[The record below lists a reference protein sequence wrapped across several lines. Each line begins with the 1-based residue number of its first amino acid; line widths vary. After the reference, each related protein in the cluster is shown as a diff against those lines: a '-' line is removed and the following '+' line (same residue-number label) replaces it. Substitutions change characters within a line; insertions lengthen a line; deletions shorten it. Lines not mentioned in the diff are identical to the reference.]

1 MWFPLYI
8 CVCYRCVH
16 STDHA
21 VNTMTTLTTATS
33 LVDDTPLTGNES
45 VILLRSLCNMYIK

>member
-8 CVCYRCVH
+8 CVCYRGVH

-21 VNTMTTLTTATS
+21 VNTTTTS
-33 LVDDTPLTGNES
+33 KTDTNISVDDTPLTG
-45 VILLRSLCNMYIK
+45 I